1 MGHRDQTS
9 KRTLCHS
16 VKRSRP
22 THSERW
28 PTVTTIKDV
37 PTAHLIGSILRQV
50 DGLVHAIQ
58 SEAWQAAE
66 VHALELSH
74 LMTAELPTQ
83 DVGAM
88 RTVIKNALTRH
99 RIPLAAI
106 QLIVGGQP

>member
-50 DGLVHAIQ
+50 DGLADAIQSDAWQAVEVHAI
-58 SEAWQAAE
+58 
-66 VHALELSH
+66 ELTH
-74 LMTAELPTQ
+74 LMEAELPTENT
-83 DVGAM
+83 GAL
-88 RTVIKNALTRH
+88 RNVIRDALTRH
-99 RIPLAAI
+99 QIPLAALS
-106 QLIVGGQP
+106 LIVGGRP